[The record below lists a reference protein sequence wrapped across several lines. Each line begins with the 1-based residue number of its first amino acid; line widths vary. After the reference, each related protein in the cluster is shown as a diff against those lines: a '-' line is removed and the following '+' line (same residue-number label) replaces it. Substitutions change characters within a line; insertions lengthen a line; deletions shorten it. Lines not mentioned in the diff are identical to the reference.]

1 MTKELKI
8 SVLENR
14 LALLESRA
22 NRDNKNVVNKVKRKL
37 RALKTKI

>member
-14 LALLESRA
+14 LALLESRT
-22 NRDNKNVVNKVKRKL
+22 NRDNKNVINKIKRKL
-37 RALKTKI
+37 RALKTEI